1 MLTYALE
8 KVYFFYNV
16 FFYLSFHNVC
26 KKKKK
31 KNLFPD
37 AYIIDILLKY
47 IYTIIEMTYSI
58 SFSDEFLT

>member
-16 FFYLSFHNVC
+16 FFYLSFYNVC
-26 KKKKK
+26 KKKK

>member
-1 MLTYALE
+1 MY
-8 KVYFFYNV
+8 V
-16 FFYLSFHNVC
+16 
-26 KKKKK
+26 KKKK

>member
-1 MLTYALE
+1 MY
-8 KVYFFYNV
+8 V
-16 FFYLSFHNVC
+16 
-26 KKKKK
+26 KKKK

-47 IYTIIEMTYSI
+47 IYTIIEKTYSI